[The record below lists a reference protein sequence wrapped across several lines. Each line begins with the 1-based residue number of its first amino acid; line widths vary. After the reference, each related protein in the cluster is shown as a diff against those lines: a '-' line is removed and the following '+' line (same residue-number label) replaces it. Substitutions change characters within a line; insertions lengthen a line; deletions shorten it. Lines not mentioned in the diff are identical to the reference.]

1 MYFASL
7 EVENVKSFGEK
18 QILDLR
24 DSKGALSPWT
34 LILGDNG
41 VGKTTLLKCLAWMI
55 PVQLPENEKL
65 SIAKRLFNKGVDL
78 SIIKEATGISKNEL
92 EENEVF
98 KEDNNGQNEE
108 TVSAKV
114 KIKPVMDDF
123 DNERAFDSI
132 IRVGENV
139 EMRVK
144 AQFTKNGLGLRETPS
159 ENDLITIGISLKRE
173 GDEIQDILSTDH
185 LIKADLEEFNSPNL
199 FAYSAARHMAAENL
213 EKLEL
218 KEPTYNLFSN
228 SGDLYDAEEVLL
240 KLHNDSVKEQNA
252 MLKETIEQLKNGS
265 TQPSIKQTQNES
277 IDSKVEGKATKHLKK
292 VKEILTKLLPHIDNP
307 DCIIINQSTKKE
319 GHPYSKIVE
328 IKTPFGQ
335 VGLYD
340 LSLGYQTMLAWVVD
354 LAIRMFW
361 QNPDSD
367 DPLTQPAVVIIDEID
382 LHLHPKWQRTLKQ
395 YLTHHFPATQFICTA
410 HSPFMAQASE
420 DENLC
425 VLHEIKL
432 TPVISEVKIDNDPTI
447 VKGWRIGQ
455 IIKSD
460 LFGVPETSFKIEKWR
475 DERREIL
482 DNPEQTPADKIR
494 LEELNE
500 ELSKL
505 PSTENKETQKLLDQ
519 IRVTAEILKKEGK
532 LK

>member
-7 EVENVKSFGEK
+7 KVENVKSFGEK

-41 VGKTTLLKCLAWMI
+41 VGKTTLLKCLAWML
-55 PVQLPENEKL
+55 PVELPENEKL
-65 SIAKRLFNKGVDL
+65 RIAKRLFNRGVDFE
-78 SIIKEATGISKNEL
+78 IIKETTGISKEEL
-92 EENEVF
+92 ESNEPVKEN
-98 KEDNNGQNEE
+98 DNDQNEE
-108 TVSAKV
+108 KATTKV
-114 KIKPVMDDF
+114 EIKPLMDDF
-123 DNERAFDSI
+123 SDESVYNSI
-132 IRVGENV
+132 IRVGEGV
-139 EMRVK
+139 EMKIK
-144 AQFTKNGLGLRETPS
+144 AEFTNGLCLKATPS
-159 ENDLITIGISLKRE
+159 KGDLTTIGIRLKRK
-173 GDEIQDILSTDH
+173 GDEIEDILNTDH
-185 LIKADLEEFNSPNL
+185 LTTAELEEFNSPNL
-199 FAYSAARHMAAENL
+199 FAYGAARHMASENF
-213 EKLEL
+213 EKSEL

-240 KLHNDSVKEQNA
+240 KLYNDSVAEQNA
-252 MLKETIEQLKNGS
+252 MMKQTIEQLKNGS
-265 TQPSIKQTQNES
+265 TQPSIQQAQNES
-277 IDSKVEGKATKHLKK
+277 IDSKVEGKATKHLQK
-292 VKEILTKLLPHIDNP
+292 VKEILTTLLPHLDDP

-319 GHPYSKIVE
+319 GHPYSRIVE

-340 LSLGYQTMLAWVVD
+340 LSLGYQTMLVWVVD

-367 DPLTQPAVVIIDEID
+367 EPLKQPAVVIIDEID
-382 LHLHPKWQRTLKQ
+382 LHLHPKWQRTIKQ

-482 DNPEQTPADKIR
+482 DKPEQTPADKIR

-505 PSTENKETQKLLDQ
+505 PSTENNETQKLLDQ